1 MTHAKPALPAQT
13 LGILML
19 NTRFPRVLGDIG
31 NPDTFPYGVRY
42 AVIEPATVD
51 KIVTADGPTGPIM
64 DAFVE
69 AAQGLVDEGVA
80 GLTTSCGFMAI
91 AQKELAG
98 RCPVPVLASSLCQI
112 PLVQS
117 TLPSGKRVG
126 VLTID
131 SSQLTAAHFVGVGA
145 PTDLPI
151 EGVEGGQELARVI
164 QNDLTTLDVEKAE
177 ADVVDAGRRLLA
189 KAPDV
194 GAIVLECTNMA
205 PYARSLAAAVRLPV
219 YDIIGLLGWWHRG
232 LAPPAFGERTLA
244 RASTHTDRSGLLGKV
259 DAKPKR

>member
-1 MTHAKPALPAQT
+1 MSPKRAGSP

-31 NPDTFPYGVRY
+31 NPETFPYPVRHR
-42 AVIEPATVD
+42 VIELATVGR
-51 KIVTADGPTGPIM
+51 IVSVDGPSGPIM
-64 DAFVE
+64 DAFV
-69 AAQGLVDEGVA
+69 AAAHDLAAEGA
-80 GLTTSCGFMAI
+80 SCLTTSCGFMAI

-98 RCPVPVLASSLCQI
+98 RSPVPVLASSLCQI

-117 TLPSGKRVG
+117 TLPAGKRVG

-131 SSQLTAAHFVGVGA
+131 SRSLTAAHFVGVGA

-151 EGVEGGQELARVI
+151 EGVERGAELAPVI
-164 QNDLTTLDVEKAE
+164 QEDRTTLDVEKAE
-177 ADVVDAGRRLLA
+177 ADVIDAGRRLVA

-205 PYARSLAAAVRLPV
+205 PYSRALARAVRRPV
-219 YDIIGLLGWWHRG
+219 YDIIGLLGWWRRG
-232 LAPPAFGERTLA
+232 LEPPAFGDRSAATLA
-244 RASTHTDRSGLLGKV
+244 RHG
-259 DAKPKR
+259 

>member
-1 MTHAKPALPAQT
+1 MSHTKVGSPCQT

-19 NTRFPRVLGDIG
+19 NTRFPRVPGDIG
-31 NPDTFPYGVRY
+31 NPDTFPYDVRY

-69 AAQGLVDEGVA
+69 AARGLVDEGVA

-117 TLPSGKRVG
+117 TLPRGKRVG

-131 SSQLTAAHFVGVGA
+131 SSQLTPAHFVGVGA

-151 EGVEGGQELARVI
+151 EGVEGGEELARVI
-164 QNDLTTLDVEKAE
+164 QHDLSDLDIGKAE
-177 ADVVDAGRRLLA
+177 ADVIDAGRRLIA

-205 PYARSLAAAVRLPV
+205 PYARALAAAVKLPV
-219 YDIIGLLGWWHRG
+219 YDIIGLLSWWHRG
-232 LAPPAFGERTLA
+232 LAPPAFSERTLTKA
-244 RASTHTDRSGLLGKV
+244 ESRT
-259 DAKPKR
+259 

>member
-1 MTHAKPALPAQT
+1 MPARSEPDASP

-19 NTRFPRVLGDIG
+19 NTRFPRVPGDIG
-31 NPDTFPYGVRY
+31 NPDTFPHPVRY
-42 AVIEPATVD
+42 RVIDMATVD
-51 KIVTADGPTGPIM
+51 RIVTADGPSGPIM

-69 AAQGLVDEGVA
+69 AAHDLAAEGA
-80 GLTTSCGFMAI
+80 TSLTTSCGFMAI

-98 RCPVPVLASSLCQI
+98 RCPVPMLASSLCQI

-117 TLPSGKRVG
+117 TLPAGKRVG

-131 SSQLTAAHFVGVGA
+131 SRELMAAHFIGVGA

-151 EGVEGGQELARVI
+151 EGVEGGEELARVI
-164 QNDLTTLDVEKAE
+164 QNDMTTLDVGKAE
-177 ADVVDAGRRLLA
+177 KDVIDAGRRLLA

-205 PYARSLAAAVRLPV
+205 PYARALAASVRRPV
-219 YDIIGLLGWWHRG
+219 YDIIGLLDWWRRG
-232 LAPPAFGERTLA
+232 LAPPVFGDQAHMALTAE
-244 RASTHTDRSGLLGKV
+244 G
-259 DAKPKR
+259 

>member
-1 MTHAKPALPAQT
+1 MNDAIAGSPSKT

-19 NTRFPRVLGDIG
+19 NTRFPRVPGDIG
-31 NPDTFPYGVRY
+31 DPDTFPYGVRY

-51 KIVTADGPTGPIM
+51 KIVTADGPTGSIM

-69 AAQGLVDEGVA
+69 AAHGLVDEGVA

-98 RCPVPVLASSLCQI
+98 RCRVPVVASSLCQI

-117 TLPSGKRVG
+117 TLPAGKRVG

-151 EGVEGGQELARVI
+151 EGVEGGRELARII
-164 QNDLTTLDVEKAE
+164 QNDLPTLDVEKAE
-177 ADVVDAGRRLLA
+177 ADVVDAGRRLIV

-205 PYARSLAAAVRLPV
+205 PYAQSLAAAVGLPV

-232 LAPPAFGERTLA
+232 LTPPAFGEKALA
-244 RASTHTDRSGLLGKV
+244 RAGSG
-259 DAKPKR
+259 

>member
-1 MTHAKPALPAQT
+1 MPPGDRPTSSP

-31 NPDTFPYGVRY
+31 NPRTFPHPVRY

-51 KIVTADGPTGPIM
+51 RIVNAEGPSGAVM

-69 AAQGLVDEGVA
+69 AAHGLVEEGA
-80 GLTTSCGFMAI
+80 RSLTTSCGFMAI
-91 AQKELAG
+91 AQRELAG
-98 RCPVPVLASSLCQI
+98 RCAAPVIASSLCQI

-117 TLPSGKRVG
+117 SLPAGRRVG

-131 SSQLTAAHFVGVGA
+131 SRQLTAAHFAGVGA

-151 EGVEGGQELARVI
+151 EGVEGGDELARVI
-164 QNDLTTLDVEKAE
+164 QNDLETLDTAKAE
-177 ADVVDAGRRLLA
+177 ADVVAAGQRLLA

-194 GAIVLECTNMA
+194 NAIVLECTNMA
-205 PYARSLAAAVRLPV
+205 PYARALAAAVRLPI
-219 YDIIGLLGWWHRG
+219 YDIISLLGWWHRG
-232 LAPPAFGERTLA
+232 FEPSAF
-244 RASTHTDRSGLLGKV
+244 SRSEAAGNV
-259 DAKPKR
+259 YRS

>member
-1 MTHAKPALPAQT
+1 MTQTETGLPAQT

-19 NTRFPRVLGDIG
+19 NTRFPRIPGDIG
-31 NPDTFPYGVRY
+31 NPDTFPYDVRY
-42 AVIEPATVD
+42 AIIEPATID
-51 KIVTADGPTGPIM
+51 KIVTADGPTGSIM

-69 AAQGLVDEGVA
+69 AAHGLVDEGVD

-98 RCPVPVLASSLCQI
+98 RCRVPVLSSSLCQI

-151 EGVEGGQELARVI
+151 EGVEGGHELARII
-164 QNDLTTLDVEKAE
+164 QRDLTTLDVEKAE
-177 ADVVDAGRRLLA
+177 ADVIDAGRRLIA

-205 PYARSLAAAVRLPV
+205 PYARALAAALERPV
-219 YDIIGLLGWWHRG
+219 YDIIGLLGWWRRS
-232 LAPPAFGERTLA
+232 LAPPAFGEQKLSRVGSRT
-244 RASTHTDRSGLLGKV
+244 
-259 DAKPKR
+259 